1 MKVPIL
7 QNALDFKSLF
17 ILTMNGVFIPF
28 EFGKLKLNQTEEKLL
43 GIYKYYTELG
53 DFNHCA
59 LKNSTL
65 AEMLYVKERTIQY
78 AKKHLKELGYI
89 KTNGGI
95 RVWYIG
101 IGDNDTKNEI
111 AKQKTEVKTKSEK
124 PQIIEKE
131 TVKEVENKP
140 IVEET
145 VIKNTDM
152 GNTNFER
159 VYEQL
164 PNEYK
169 NEDIK
174 NYLITEK
181 SDMVDKVNLF
191 KSEDLIIEN
200 QISSFKKIIND
211 KFHIYGD
218 EEKTEEQMSKL
229 KSEFFCKTYTAPK
242 KDNSITTAEDNNFDY
257 DNEET
262 KELLDFLSCITVEPK
277 VKYGVMKN

>member
-1 MKVPIL
+1 
-7 QNALDFKSLF
+7 
-17 ILTMNGVFIPF
+17 MNGVFIPF

-43 GIYKYYTELG
+43 GIYKYYTEEG
-53 DFNHCA
+53 DFHHCA

-101 IGDNDTKNEI
+101 ICDNATKNEI
-111 AKQKTEVKTKSEK
+111 AKPKTAVKTKSEK
-124 PQIIEKE
+124 PKIIEKE
-131 TVKEVENKP
+131 TVKELENKQ

-174 NYLITEK
+174 NYLLTEK
-181 SDMVDKVNLF
+181 EDMVYKVNSF
-191 KSEDLIIEN
+191 KSEDLIIDN
-200 QISSFKKIIND
+200 QISQLKEIIKD
-211 KFHIYGD
+211 KFNIYK
-218 EEKTEEQMSKL
+218 ETKKTEEPMSKL
-229 KSEFFCKTYTAPK
+229 HQEFLGILQNNDSTEEYTAPK